1 MLHIN
6 LRLPY
11 FGSTH
16 SEGAERSLQPHS
28 RSASV
33 MTATSLHP
41 LQRSSRALSIT
52 NGGDEHDE
60 QSPDEAARQRLTSCA
75 SWMSFYYGP
84 EMPSQAVSA
93 MPSNIATPAATPSRL
108 HGSPDRA
115 GNRHVGDDRHGS
127 QSDRTIADLSDL
139 DESPE
144 ASATPGL
151 ITRLSS
157 KIPSLLR
164 FIGSKAYERMPE
176 LPRPSI
182 QLELRILT
190 RLDFNDS
197 DQIYRHEDSYSVKD
211 VIDALP
217 VVGRLYAAE
226 RIIMSYL
233 IGYLSG
239 WLLGGN
245 KANRDDENSP
255 LAVSLIKAAD
265 HDDDDHSVISEPD
278 TASQSVN
285 GTDGSPLRPPVPF
298 PSAMEKDAA
307 KKSTALPASDIEQES
322 PRQRVSSDDSVRR
335 SRVSSKYGLGLG
347 SSTKSRAAPP
357 RTSRGISYLEIRS
370 PSKDPSHAVSTAAD
384 KLAVAISADSASDS
398 ADTAPMSPNIDR

>member
-16 SEGAERSLQPHS
+16 SQAAERSLQPHS

-33 MTATSLHP
+33 MTATSMHP

-52 NGGDEHDE
+52 NGDDEHDE
-60 QSPDEAARQRLTSCA
+60 HSPDEAARQRLTSCA

-84 EMPSQAVSA
+84 EVPSQAASA

-115 GNRHVGDDRHGS
+115 GNRHVGDDQQGS
-127 QSDRTIADLSDL
+127 QSDPTVADFGDL
-139 DESPE
+139 DDSTETF
-144 ASATPGL
+144 ATPGL
-151 ITRLSS
+151 ITRLSN
-157 KIPSLLR
+157 KIPSLLK
-164 FIGSKAYERMPE
+164 FLGSKAYERMPE

-190 RLDFNDS
+190 RLEFNDS

-245 KANRDDENSP
+245 KTGRDDESSP
-255 LAVSLIKAAD
+255 LSVSLIKAAG
-265 HDDDDHSVISEPD
+265 HDDDDHSVVSELG
-278 TASQSVN
+278 AARRSV
-285 GTDGSPLRPPVPF
+285 DGNDDSPSRQPVPF
-298 PSAMEKDAA
+298 PSAAANDAA
-307 KKSTALPASDIEQES
+307 NSAASAVASNIEQES
-322 PRQRVSSDDSVRR
+322 PRQRVSSENSDRR
-335 SRVSSKYGLGLG
+335 SRVSSKFGLGLG

-370 PSKDPSHAVSTAAD
+370 PSKDASQAVSTAAD
-384 KLAVAISADSASDS
+384 KLAAAMSADSASDS
-398 ADTAPMSPNIDR
+398 ADTAPMSPNVDR